1 MLRQCYWV
9 VFVRRHRSLLWPVAR
24 CFLPQHSTATSWPI
38 AHPLTEPHPPAHPP
52 THQPASH
59 PLPPWGFWNAHMF
72 QSSMTSRTNDWIDDW
87 MYEAMV
93 DSTSCR
99 WWLHHASAMV
109 LGCGCLSESILD
121 VFCAHMFQPI
131 RNESLLSHHLW
142 LFDVRIPTSGK
153 VKKDTSA

>member
-1 MLRQCYWV
+1 MFVDIDPCCGRLLA
-9 VFVRRHRSLLWPVAR
+9 VFCHNILQLHHGPLHTH
-24 CFLPQHSTATSWPI
+24 LPSPTHQPT
-38 AHPLTEPHPPAHPP
+38 HPPTHPA

-72 QSSMTSRTNDWIDDW
+72 QSSMTNRNNDWIDDW